1 MLCYIKPL
9 VCLIAGLILLYLHW
23 IRKKSHGRLQADI
36 LPSLTHAEFGDL
48 KELMRQSAE
57 RTLFL
62 SLAFIILA
70 VSILAQWHKDFQLF
84 AILMVV
90 ICVGLN
96 FPSRHRLAKMI
107 FNAGIDTKA
116 LRKKGIQL

>member
-1 MLCYIKPL
+1 MPSDIKPL

-23 IRKKSHGRLQADI
+23 IRRKSCDRLRAGM

-57 RTLFL
+57 RMLFL

-70 VSILAQWHKDFQLF
+70 ASVWAHWHKDFQLL
-84 AILMVV
+84 AMLVVV
-90 ICVGLN
+90 IGVGLN
-96 FPSRHRLAKMI
+96 IPSRHRLAKMI
-107 FNAGIDTKA
+107 FNAGIDTRA
-116 LRKKGIQL
+116 LRKKGIRF